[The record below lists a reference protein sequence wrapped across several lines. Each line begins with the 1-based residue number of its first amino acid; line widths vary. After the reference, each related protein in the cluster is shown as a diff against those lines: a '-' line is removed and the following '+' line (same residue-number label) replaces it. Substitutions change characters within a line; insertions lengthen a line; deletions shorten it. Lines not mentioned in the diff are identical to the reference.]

1 MQWSRYNTLFRSD
14 LGRFC
19 YSSLSNTLLELDEIH
34 YALLEACQRG
44 HELYDR
50 LARDAS
56 LREKLKELG
65 DRERLAT
72 YVKDELGYVFT
83 KEEMRKVVFERNPEM
98 TDEDLQAVVGGMIFG
113 TGINDV
119 QQLAVIAMGL

>member
-1 MQWSRYNTLFRSD
+1 MSVESAAAF
-14 LGRFC
+14 
-19 YSSLSNTLLELDEIH
+19 
-34 YALLEACQRG
+34 
-44 HELYDR
+44 YDR

-56 LREKLKELG
+56 LQEKLQELG

-98 TDEDLQAVVGGMIFG
+98 TDEDLQAVVGGVIFG

-119 QQLAVIAMGL
+119 QHLAVIAMGL